1 MYVYDSTL
9 RDGTQGEG
17 VSFTVEDKLKIVKIL
32 DKLGVDYIEG
42 GNPGSN
48 PKDTEFFERMNHIKL
63 KNSKLVAFGSTRRPH
78 ISAEEDGNVKAL
90 LRAQTD
96 TVAIFG
102 KSWDFHVTH
111 VLRTTCE
118 ENIEMI
124 SDTISYLK
132 SRGKEV
138 VFDAE
143 HFFDGYMSNPAY
155 AMKVLE
161 TAADAGADWL
171 VLCDTNGGTFPS
183 DIESITEKVVSEFQ
197 IPIGIH
203 CHDDG
208 GMAVANSI
216 IAVESGATQVQG
228 TMNGYGE
235 RCGNAN
241 LSVIIPNLQIKMG
254 MDCIPKKRLKIL
266 TSVSRYV
273 DEIANLHPDESM
285 PYVGHS
291 AFAHKG
297 GMHIDAILKEPM
309 SFEHIDPVLVGNERR
324 ILMSEVAGRS
334 TVLSKIQRVDPHIT
348 KDCPETHTIIEELK
362 RLEYEG
368 YQFEGAEGSFELMIM
383 RTLGKTIKFFDV
395 KNFKVFSEDHWT
407 GEYSA
412 SAIVKVEVDGVDEIT
427 AAEGDG
433 PVNALDLALRKA
445 LEVFYPQLK
454 AMRLTDYK
462 VRVLDASHT
471 TASMVRVH
479 IESTDGKRMWGTVG
493 VSTNIIEASWI
504 ALVDSIEY
512 YLYHEEEWRELDRQA
527 NSNNNG
533 NGNLLDNMKSM

>member
-1 MYVYDSTL
+1 MK
-9 RDGTQGEG
+9 G
-17 VSFTVEDKLKIVKIL
+17 K
-32 DKLGVDYIEG
+32 
-42 GNPGSN
+42 
-48 PKDTEFFERMNHIKL
+48 KL
-63 KNSKLVAFGSTRRPH
+63 KNAKLVAFGSTRRPH
-78 ISAEEDGNVKAL
+78 ILVEEDANVAAL
-90 LRAQTD
+90 LKAQTD

-118 ENIEMI
+118 ENLEMI
-124 SDTISYLK
+124 FDTIKYFK
-132 SRGKEV
+132 SQDREV

-143 HFFDGYMSNPAY
+143 HFFDGYMANEEY
-155 AMKVLE
+155 AMKVLDV
-161 TAADAGADWL
+161 AAGAGADWL

-183 DIESITEKVVSEFQ
+183 DIESIVDKVVGEFD

-208 GMAVANSI
+208 GMAIANSI
-216 IAVESGATQVQG
+216 VAIEHGAAQVQG

-241 LSVIIPNLQIKMG
+241 LSVIIPNLQLKMG
-254 MDCIPKKRLKIL
+254 RDCIPKKRLKTL

-273 DEIANLHPDESM
+273 DEIANLQPDESM
-285 PYVGHS
+285 PYVGNS

-334 TVLSKIQRVDPHIT
+334 TVLNKIQKVDPHIT
-348 KDCPETHTIIEELK
+348 KDCPETHFIIEELK
-362 RLEYEG
+362 QLEYEG

-383 RTLGKTIKFFDV
+383 RTLGKTVKFFDV

-445 LEVFYPQLK
+445 LEVFYPQLGV
-454 AMRLTDYK
+454 MRLTDYK
-462 VRVLDASHT
+462 VRVLDATLT
-471 TASMVRVH
+471 TASKVRVH

-512 YLYHEEEWRELDRQA
+512 YLYHEKEWREADRIA
-527 NSNNNG
+527 NANNNG
-533 NGNLLDNMKSM
+533 NGTVVNSMNNI

>member
-1 MYVYDSTL
+1 M
-9 RDGTQGEG
+9 
-17 VSFTVEDKLKIVKIL
+17 KIVRVL
-32 DKLGVDYIEG
+32 DGLGLDYIEG
-42 GNPGSN
+42 GNPSSN
-48 PKDTEFFERMNHIKL
+48 PKDAEFFEQMKKIELR
-63 KNSKLVAFGSTRRPH
+63 NSKLVAFGSTRRPH
-78 ISAEEDGNVKAL
+78 TPVEEDRNVDALVKAS
-90 LRAQTD
+90 TD
-96 TVAIFG
+96 TIAIFG

-111 VLRTTCE
+111 VLRTTYE
-118 ENIEMI
+118 ENLSMI
-124 SDTISYLK
+124 YDTVSYFKDL
-132 SRGKEV
+132 GKEV

-143 HFFDGYMSNPAY
+143 HFFDGYNSNSVY
-155 AMKVLE
+155 AMEVLE
-161 TAADAGADWL
+161 TAAKAGADWL
-171 VLCDTNGGTFPS
+171 VLCDTNGGVFPS
-183 DIESITEKVVSEFQ
+183 YMGEIVQKIVARFLV
-197 IPIGIH
+197 PIGIH

-208 GMAVANSI
+208 GMAIANSI
-216 IAVESGATQVQG
+216 VAVENGVSQVQG

-241 LSVIIPNLQIKMG
+241 LSVIIPNIQIKMERE
-254 MDCIPKKRLKIL
+254 CIPTRRLRSL

-273 DEIANLHPDESM
+273 DEIANLQSDERM
-285 PYVGHS
+285 PYVGNS

-309 SFEHIDPVLVGNERR
+309 SFEHIQPQLVGNERR

-334 TVLSKIQRVDPHIT
+334 TVLSKVKKVAPHIT
-348 KDCPETHTIIEELK
+348 KDCPETQLIIDELK

-368 YQFEGAEGSFELMIM
+368 YQFEGAESSFELMIM
-383 RTLGKTIKFFDV
+383 RTLGKEIKFFEV
-395 KNFKVFSEDHWT
+395 KDFKVFCEEHWS

-454 AMRLTDYK
+454 TMRLTDYK
-462 VRVLDASHT
+462 VRVLDATLT
-471 TASMVRVH
+471 TASKVRVH
-479 IESTDGKRMWGTVG
+479 IESTDGNRMWGTVG

-512 YLYHEEEWRELDRQA
+512 YLYHEDKWRQA
-527 NSNNNG
+527 
-533 NGNLLDNMKSM
+533 DV

>member
-1 MYVYDSTL
+1 MKIAKVL
-9 RDGTQGEG
+9 DG
-17 VSFTVEDKLKIVKIL
+17 
-32 DKLGVDYIEG
+32 LGLDYIEG

-48 PKDTEFFERMNHIKL
+48 PKDAEFFEKMREVELRHA
-63 KNSKLVAFGSTRRPH
+63 KLVAFGSTRRPH
-78 ISAEEDGNVKAL
+78 IPVEEDRNVGAL
-90 LRAQTD
+90 LKAD
-96 TVAIFG
+96 TEVIAIFG

-111 VLRTTCE
+111 VLRTTYE
-118 ENIEMI
+118 ENLKMI
-124 SDTISYLK
+124 YDTISFFKGLG
-132 SRGKEV
+132 REV

-143 HFFDGYMSNPAY
+143 HFFDGYNSNPDY
-155 AMKVLE
+155 AMDVLE
-161 TAADAGADWL
+161 IAADAGADWL

-183 DIESITEKVVSEFQ
+183 RIGEIIDKVEERFS

-203 CHDDG
+203 AHDDC
-208 GMAVANSI
+208 GMAIANSI
-216 IAVESGATQVQG
+216 AAVEKGVSQVQG

-241 LSVIIPNLQIKMG
+241 LSVIIPNIQIKMG
-254 MDCIPKKRLKIL
+254 MECIPESRLRSL

-273 DEIANLHPDESM
+273 DEIANIQSDERM
-285 PYVGHS
+285 PYVGNS

-309 SFEHIDPVLVGNERR
+309 SFEHIKPELVGNERR

-334 TVLSKIQRVDPHIT
+334 TILNKVRKVDPHIT
-348 KDCPETHTIIEELK
+348 KDCPETQLIIDELK

-368 YQFEGAEGSFELMIM
+368 YQFEGAESSFELMIM
-383 RTLGKTIKFFDV
+383 RTLGKEIDFFEV
-395 KNFKVFSEDHWT
+395 KDFKVFCEEHWS

-462 VRVLDASHT
+462 VRVLDAAQT
-471 TASMVRVH
+471 TASKVRVH

-512 YLYHEEEWRELDRQA
+512 YLYHEAKWRQDDVKGNEETGGK
-527 NSNNNG
+527 NNI
-533 NGNLLDNMKSM
+533 

>member
-1 MYVYDSTL
+1 MK
-9 RDGTQGEG
+9 G
-17 VSFTVEDKLKIVKIL
+17 K
-32 DKLGVDYIEG
+32 
-42 GNPGSN
+42 
-48 PKDTEFFERMNHIKL
+48 KL
-63 KNSKLVAFGSTRRPH
+63 KNAKLVAFGSTRRPH
-78 ISAEEDGNVKAL
+78 ILVEEDANVAAL
-90 LRAQTD
+90 LKAQTD

-118 ENIEMI
+118 ENLEMI
-124 SDTISYLK
+124 FDTIKYFK
-132 SRGKEV
+132 SQDREV

-143 HFFDGYMSNPAY
+143 HFFDGYMANEEY
-155 AMKVLE
+155 AMKVLDV
-161 TAADAGADWL
+161 AAGAGADWL

-183 DIESITEKVVSEFQ
+183 DIESIVDKVVGEFD

-216 IAVESGATQVQG
+216 VAIEHGAAQVQG

-241 LSVIIPNLQIKMG
+241 LSVIIPNLQLKMG
-254 MDCIPKKRLKIL
+254 RDCIPKKRLKTL

-273 DEIANLHPDESM
+273 DEIANLQPDESM
-285 PYVGHS
+285 PYVGNS

-334 TVLSKIQRVDPHIT
+334 TVLNKIQKVDPHIT
-348 KDCPETHTIIEELK
+348 KDCPETHFIIEELK
-362 RLEYEG
+362 QLEYEG

-383 RTLGKTIKFFDV
+383 RTLGKTVKFFDV

-445 LEVFYPQLK
+445 LEVFYPQLGV
-454 AMRLTDYK
+454 MRLTDYK
-462 VRVLDASHT
+462 VRVLDATLT
-471 TASMVRVH
+471 TASKVRVH

-512 YLYHEEEWRELDRQA
+512 YLYHEKEWREADRIA
-527 NSNNNG
+527 NANNNG
-533 NGNLLDNMKSM
+533 NGTVVNSMNNI

>member
-1 MYVYDSTL
+1 MK
-9 RDGTQGEG
+9 G
-17 VSFTVEDKLKIVKIL
+17 K
-32 DKLGVDYIEG
+32 
-42 GNPGSN
+42 
-48 PKDTEFFERMNHIKL
+48 KL
-63 KNSKLVAFGSTRRPH
+63 KNAKLVAFGSTRRPH
-78 ISAEEDGNVKAL
+78 ILVEEDANVAAL
-90 LRAQTD
+90 LKAQTD

-118 ENIEMI
+118 ENLEMI
-124 SDTISYLK
+124 FDTIKYFK
-132 SRGKEV
+132 SQDREV

-143 HFFDGYMSNPAY
+143 HFFDGYMANEEY
-155 AMKVLE
+155 AMKVLDV
-161 TAADAGADWL
+161 AASAGADWL

-183 DIESITEKVVSEFQ
+183 DIESIVDKVVGEFD

-216 IAVESGATQVQG
+216 VAIEHGAAQVQG

-241 LSVIIPNLQIKMG
+241 LSVIIPNLQLKMG
-254 MDCIPKKRLKIL
+254 RDCIPKKRLKTL

-273 DEIANLHPDESM
+273 DEIANLQPDESM
-285 PYVGHS
+285 PYVGNS

-334 TVLSKIQRVDPHIT
+334 TVLNKIQKVDPHIT
-348 KDCPETHTIIEELK
+348 KDCPETHFIIEELK
-362 RLEYEG
+362 QLEYEG

-383 RTLGKTIKFFDV
+383 RTLGKTVKFFDV

-445 LEVFYPQLK
+445 LEVFYPQLGV
-454 AMRLTDYK
+454 MRLTDYK
-462 VRVLDASHT
+462 VRVLDATLT
-471 TASMVRVH
+471 TASKVRVH

-512 YLYHEEEWRELDRQA
+512 YLYHEKEWREADRIA
-527 NSNNNG
+527 NANNNG
-533 NGNLLDNMKSM
+533 NGTVVNSMNNI